1 MSERRTPRLR
11 VVGNDAPVAA
21 PSRTQQE
28 ASPPHEKAPRP
39 ADPAKRGVMWS
50 SWAIR
55 LMATGWAGVV
65 LAALFDA
72 YGAPHLP
79 AIAAIGMTGLFVAT
93 IFLVTR
99 DGVPD
104 WRGDV
109 VTAHGP
115 HDDVAANDLLT
126 NLPTFNHF
134 SRRLGD
140 EFART
145 RRMGKHVSV
154 VLIDVNNLTA
164 VNKEYGVRAGDE
176 VLRHVARCADETR
189 RYSDIVSRLGDDE
202 FGVLLMDCGEEGV
215 RAFMDRLEERLSR
228 ESASVDLN
236 GRQISLWAGVCSGA
250 ATSDAAMQQADDL
263 LAAAIANLNGA
274 KEDRERRRRM
284 WLSA

>member
-1 MSERRTPRLR
+1 MSERRTPHLR
-11 VVGNDAPVAA
+11 VVGSDAPAA
-21 PSRTQQE
+21 EPSRQQRE
-28 ASPPHEKAPRP
+28 APPPHENAPRP
-39 ADPAKRGVMWS
+39 DEPKRGFMWS
-50 SWAIR
+50 SWAVR
-55 LMATGWAGVV
+55 LMAIGWAGVV

-79 AIAAIGMTGLFVAT
+79 ALAAMGMTGLFVAT

-99 DGVPD
+99 DGIPD

-109 VTAHGP
+109 VTPRGS
-115 HDDVAANDLLT
+115 HDDEAANDLLT
-126 NLPTFNHF
+126 NLPTFNYF

-145 RRMGKHVSV
+145 RRMGKSVSV

-176 VLRHVARCADETR
+176 VLRHVAKCADDTK
-189 RYSDIVSRLGDDE
+189 RYNDIVSRLGDDE

-228 ESASVDLN
+228 DSASADVN

-250 ATSDAAMQQADDL
+250 ATSDPAMQQADEL
-263 LAAAIANLNGA
+263 LAAAVANLNSA